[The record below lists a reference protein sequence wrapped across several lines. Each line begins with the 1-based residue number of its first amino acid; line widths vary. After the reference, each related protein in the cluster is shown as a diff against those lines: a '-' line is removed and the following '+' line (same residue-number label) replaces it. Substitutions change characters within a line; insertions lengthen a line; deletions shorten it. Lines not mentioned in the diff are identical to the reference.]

1 MWNANESQRQT
12 GGDATGII
20 AVAVNKDKGSQH
32 ALKWAVDNLAA
43 VSNSRSNNSIL
54 KLVHVHQ
61 RSPSSDSAVRR
72 NHNSRLNQREPDT
85 NIMEILLPFRCFCTR
100 RQVQFEID
108 ILEDHDVA
116 HALIEYVS
124 YYGVETLLL
133 GASSKT
139 GLSRLFKTS
148 EVASSVLKH
157 TPDYCNVYVISKGKV
172 NTQRNASRPIPP
184 HHLAHQPE
192 TTDIASSTGVGL
204 ESNNYDEMS
213 VPEILDMPLESSA
226 RPSTDSTCLS
236 FYHSFESSSSATTAI
251 PTFPSPPSN
260 LLDINDTYSSSSNLE
275 LPSHH
280 PNSESLPDFDSLR
293 ELTSLSSISLD
304 QEGTSLVLSQK
315 IDETEHKMKRL
326 KMEVKQT
333 MEMYHA
339 ACKEA
344 LQAKQKVMELQQWK
358 MKEEKRLQEAQ
369 LAEETAMAVM
379 EKEKAKCKAANE
391 AAEASQR
398 VAEREIQR
406 RVEAES
412 KALREA
418 EEKCEVLDAL
428 SHSHMVLKY
437 QSLYHILAVLFLFYF
452 YFSIF

>member
-61 RSPSSDSAVRR
+61 RSPSSDSAVR
-72 NHNSRLNQREPDT
+72 T
-85 NIMEILLPFRCFCTR
+85 
-100 RQVQFEID
+100 
-108 ILEDHDVA
+108 

-428 SHSHMVLKY
+428 SHSHMMMKGGQEGKLKVV
-437 QSLYHILAVLFLFYF
+437 SLTWLRNTLFWKKIVKKQKLAADG
-452 YFSIF
+452 